1 MTFPYDEELYRE
13 EYGDDFWEAYCDNY
27 AAGWFTRYEII
38 ESPLFLAPED
48 ELRTPNPSYSRFTNT
63 RTDLNDCLVSIRE
76 EAHLSDAEASA
87 GKGMFK
93 AFLSLCQD
101 YGMIEGV
108 DCDKVDDVFDR
119 LANHSK
125 APIG

>member
-1 MTFPYDEELYRE
+1 M
-13 EYGDDFWEAYCDNY
+13 
-27 AAGWFTRYEII
+27 
-38 ESPLFLAPED
+38 
-48 ELRTPNPSYSRFTNT
+48 
-63 RTDLNDCLVSIRE
+63 
-76 EAHLSDAEASA
+76 SDAEASA